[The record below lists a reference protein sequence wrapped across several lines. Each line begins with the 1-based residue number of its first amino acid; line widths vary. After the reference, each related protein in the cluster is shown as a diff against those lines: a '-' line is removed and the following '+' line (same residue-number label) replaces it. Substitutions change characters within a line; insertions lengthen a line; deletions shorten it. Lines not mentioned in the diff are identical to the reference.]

1 MNVELT
7 LPLVGVR
14 DRPLRPLLSSLLAPT
29 PPVQLATGRTGQLQW
44 QFWAKASPLGQT
56 PTFVGRMMFQPGIS
70 TNFLVVNQHNG
81 AAGGSGP
88 GGNPFELPRF
98 DIGEIGPT
106 GIPGRMLLGITSV
119 PAYEI
124 RVSFV
129 GSTRPMLL
137 RTLTSTD
144 FPGLWFFVADV
155 PPSSLQSAEVLA
167 SDGRVLDVVS
177 KPLS

>member
-1 MNVELT
+1 
-7 LPLVGVR
+7 
-14 DRPLRPLLSSLLAPT
+14 
-29 PPVQLATGRTGQLQW
+29 
-44 QFWAKASPLGQT
+44 
-56 PTFVGRMMFQPGIS
+56 
-70 TNFLVVNQHNG
+70 
-81 AAGGSGP
+81 
-88 GGNPFELPRF
+88 
-98 DIGEIGPT
+98 
-106 GIPGRMLLGITSV
+106 MLLGITSV

-124 RVSFV
+124 RVNFV

-137 RTLTSTD
+137 QTLTSKD